1 MIARARILAV
11 ALLLAL
17 PGCAQ
22 AETPWSLVNAYPHD
36 EAAFTQGLSFLDGAL
51 YETTGQK
58 GQSEL
63 REVNLA
69 DGTVKRSVK
78 LDGTIFGE
86 GSTPW
91 KDKIISISWRNGIGF
106 VWSRKDFSLVRSFS
120 YPGEGWGLTQDGKR
134 LIMSDG
140 SATLR
145 FLDPETFAQT
155 GSLKVTFE
163 GKPVTLLNELE
174 YVNGEILANVWF
186 TSRIARIDPASGAV
200 KDWID
205 LSSLAKKNLEADPD
219 AVLNGIAWDEKK
231 KRLFVTGKYWAN
243 LYEIRLNK

>member
-1 MIARARILAV
+1 MTRPFRPAF
-11 ALLLAL
+11 ALLILAL

-22 AETPWSLVNAYPHD
+22 ADSPWTLVATYPHD
-36 EAAFTQGLSFLDGAL
+36 EAAFTQGLSYLDGAL

-69 DGTVKRSVK
+69 DGAVKRSVK
-78 LDGTIFGE
+78 LDATIFGE

-91 KDKIISISWRNGIGF
+91 KDKIISLSWRNGMGF
-106 VWSRKDFSLVRSFS
+106 VWNRKDFSLVRSFS
-120 YPGEGWGLTQDGKR
+120 YRGEGWGLTQDGKR

-145 FLDPETFAQT
+145 LLDPETFEQT
-155 GSLKVTFE
+155 GALQVTFE
-163 GKPVTLLNELE
+163 GKPVPLLNELE
-174 YVNGEILANVWF
+174 YVNGEVLANIWF
-186 TSRIARIDPASGAV
+186 SSRIARIDPATGKV

-205 LSSLAKKNLEADPD
+205 LSSLAAKNLENDPD
-219 AVLNGIAWDEKK
+219 AVLNGIAWDAQK
-231 KRLFVTGKYWAN
+231 KRLFVTGKYWPH
-243 LYEIRLNK
+243 LYEIRLKK